1 MLFNFA
7 KWGVLGCCSLL
18 ICSGDFEPALQPGGV
33 SVHAT
38 ARAQVWGVSAR
49 SIMTHWG
56 DGVAESSPGKEG
68 KSAAVFWGFFGMC
81 WEVRG
86 RSKRQGMHSKDH
98 TAQSYLKLCFG
109 YYNGH
114 IVSGF
119 ASVTTATNWQN
130 TMLIVKTFFLKFVL
144 IWPRKTWLFLPE
156 AQFLSYAK
164 YMCLPS
170 CWDYSSFLI

>member
-1 MLFNFA
+1 MC
-7 KWGVLGCCSLL
+7 LGAAASWSVQATLNLHCSQEVFLCTPQHGRRSEVFL
-18 ICSGDFEPALQPGGV
+18 P
-33 SVHAT
+33 
-38 ARAQVWGVSAR
+38 R
-49 SIMTHWG
+49 SIMTQWG

-68 KSAAVFWGFFGMC
+68 KSAAVFWVFFGMC